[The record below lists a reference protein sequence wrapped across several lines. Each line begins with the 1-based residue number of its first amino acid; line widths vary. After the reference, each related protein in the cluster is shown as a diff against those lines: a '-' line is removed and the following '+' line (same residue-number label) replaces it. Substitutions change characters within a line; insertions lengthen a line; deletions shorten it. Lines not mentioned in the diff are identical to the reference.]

1 MTNKEIL
8 AELKMSYEYLRDIR
22 ENGCI
27 DHCNGQMKDNIDKL
41 EIAISNI
48 IRVYDDFYNTLDKEE
63 LKINKKC
70 FYDELYISSDVSA
83 DYDVYDKNGNEDDI
97 TYCTCEDIDYYWY
110 KDEDFILN

>member
-1 MTNKEIL
+1 MNNINEIL
-8 AELKMSYEYLRDIR
+8 R
-22 ENGCI
+22 ENFVRNFNMERLASDLMDLI
-27 DHCNGQMKDNIDKL
+27 EDNIDKL

-48 IRVYDDFYNTLDKEE
+48 VRIYYDFYNTLDKEE

-70 FYDELYISSDVSA
+70 FDDELYISSDVSA

-97 TYCTCEDIDYYWY
+97 TYCTCEDIDYCWY

>member
-22 ENGCI
+22 ENGCAE
-27 DHCNGQMKDNIDKL
+27 HCNGQMKYNIDKL

-97 TYCTCEDIDYYWY
+97 TYCTCEDIDYCSY